1 MSATGGST
9 GSTSA
14 PRPGAG
20 SPGPGAGGAARV
32 PELCVV
38 GTVAFDDVETPSG
51 SRRGVLG
58 GSATYFSTAAS
69 LFARVGLVG
78 VVGAD
83 FPAPHRE
90 FLAGRGIDLAGLD
103 VKADGRTFHWAGR
116 YEGTLDQA
124 ETLATD
130 LNVLSSFAPVL
141 PPAFRRAP
149 CVFLAN
155 IDPAI
160 QAAVLDQLEAPR
172 LVAMD
177 TMNLWIRIADPGLR
191 AVLRRVDG
199 LVLNDAEAR
208 QLTGRGNLIQAG
220 RALLDLGPRFVIV
233 KKGEHGS
240 FLFSRERSFALPS
253 YPVEH
258 VVDPTGAGDS
268 FAGGVFGWLAARPRA
283 DGPVPVDEVVQAML
297 YGTVV
302 ASFTVQDFSLDALRP
317 LTRERV
323 EARAAELRRFIQ
335 P

>member
-1 MSATGGST
+1 MSA
-9 GSTSA
+9 
-14 PRPGAG
+14 
-20 SPGPGAGGAARV
+20 V
-32 PELCVV
+32 PDLCVV
-38 GTVAFDDVETPSG
+38 GTLAFDDVETPSG
-51 SRRGVLG
+51 ARRGVLG
-58 GSATYFSTAAS
+58 GSATYFSVAAS
-69 LFARVGLVG
+69 CFAKVGVVG

-83 FPAPHRE
+83 FPSEHRALLE
-90 FLAGRGIDLAGLD
+90 SRGIDLAGLE

-116 YEGTLDQA
+116 YEGSLDQA

-130 LNVLSSFAPVL
+130 LNVLATFAPQL
-141 PPAFRRAP
+141 PDAFRRAP

-160 QAAVLDQLEAPR
+160 QEAVLNQLVAPR

-177 TMNLWIRIADPGLR
+177 TMNLWIRIAQPKLR
-191 AVLRRVDG
+191 EVLARVDG
-199 LVLNDAEAR
+199 LVLNDAESR
-208 QLTGRGNLIQAG
+208 QLTGRGNLIAAG
-220 RALLDLGPRFVIV
+220 RALLELGPRFVIV

-253 YPVEH
+253 YPIEH

-268 FAGGVFGWLAARPRA
+268 FAGGVFGWLAAGGRLGIG
-283 DGPVPVDEVVQAML
+283 DVIQAML

-302 ASFTVQDFSLDALRP
+302 ASFTVSDFSLDALRT

>member
-1 MSATGGST
+1 MSA
-9 GSTSA
+9 
-14 PRPGAG
+14 
-20 SPGPGAGGAARV
+20 V
-32 PELCVV
+32 PDLCVV
-38 GTVAFDDVETPSG
+38 GTLAFDDVETPSG
-51 SRRGVLG
+51 ARRGVLG
-58 GSATYFSTAAS
+58 GSATYFSVAAS
-69 LFARVGLVG
+69 CFAKVGVVG

-83 FPAPHRE
+83 FPREHRALLE
-90 FLAGRGIDLAGLD
+90 SRGIDLAGLE

-116 YEGTLDQA
+116 YEGSLDQA

-130 LNVLSSFAPVL
+130 LNVLATFAPQL
-141 PPAFRRAP
+141 PDAFRRAP

-160 QAAVLDQLEAPR
+160 QEAVLDQLVAPR

-177 TMNLWIRIADPGLR
+177 TMNLWIRIAQPKLR
-191 AVLRRVDG
+191 EVLARVDG
-199 LVLNDAEAR
+199 LVLNDAESR
-208 QLTGRGNLIQAG
+208 QLTGRGNLIAAG
-220 RALLDLGPRFVIV
+220 RALLELGPRFVIV

-253 YPVEH
+253 YPIEH

-268 FAGGVFGWLAARPRA
+268 FAGGVFGWLAAGGRLGIG
-283 DGPVPVDEVVQAML
+283 DVIQAML

-302 ASFTVQDFSLDALRP
+302 ASFTVSDFSLDALRT